1 MSQFQDKKNSEP
13 LLAQLFQKKRI
24 ATKELTLYILN
35 RSTGS
40 FIEMKFFFH
49 QVEAHVIP
57 YNWHRVHS
65 GWDTSTLFNDAYTNV
80 HWGGHWGVKG

>member
-35 RSTGS
+35 GSTGS
-40 FIEMKFFFH
+40 FIEMKFF
-49 QVEAHVIP
+49 P
-57 YNWHRVHS
+57 
-65 GWDTSTLFNDAYTNV
+65 TKL
-80 HWGGHWGVKG
+80 KLM